1 MKLVVGNFKMNM
13 SYQDILDYL
22 DKLKNKDVI
31 YCPPSIYSKMFID
44 RGLQVGLQN
53 IYTKDFGS
61 YTGEISAYQAK
72 SMGITY
78 TIIGHSERRI
88 YFNEDDKLI
97 NEKVINAKDY
107 LKIIL
112 CVGETKEER
121 QNKETLE
128 IIKKQLLADLSN
140 VQNLNNI
147 IIAYEPKWAIGA
159 KQTPSNLEI
168 AKVVNYIK
176 SFIKEKYKTDI
187 KVLYGGSVNASDILR
202 LEEIES
208 IDGYLVG
215 NSSIDY
221 LEFSKIIEVALKK

>member
-1 MKLVVGNFKMNM
+1 MNM
-13 SYQDILDYL
+13 SYQDVLDYL
-22 DKLKNKDVI
+22 SKLKNKDVI

-53 IYTKDFGS
+53 VYAKDFGS

-78 TIIGHSERRI
+78 TIIGHSERRL

-97 NEKVINAKDY
+97 NEKVINAKDH

-112 CVGETKEER
+112 CVGETEEER

-128 IIKKQLLADLSN
+128 IIKKQLLADLLN
-140 VQNLNNI
+140 VQDLNNI

-159 KQTPSNLEI
+159 KQMPSNLEI

-176 SFIKEKYKTDI
+176 SLIKENYKTDI
-187 KVLYGGSVNASDILR
+187 EVLYGGSVNASDILR
-202 LEEIES
+202 LEEIAC

-215 NSSIDY
+215 NSSINY
-221 LEFSKIIEVALKK
+221 SEFSKIIEVALKK